1 MVHSELKEPVD
12 DPAKRLRAVF
22 YRSGSGGEPVRDW
35 LLRLSDHDRLVIG
48 TDLKTVEFGWPIGM
62 PVCRPLGEGLWE
74 VRSNLMGGRIARVLF
89 CIEGSSMYLLT
100 GFIKKSQKTPD
111 EEIRLA
117 RVRMKDIRS

>member
-1 MVHSELKEPVD
+1 
-12 DPAKRLRAVF
+12 
-22 YRSGSGGEPVRDW
+22 
-35 LLRLSDHDRLVIG
+35 
-48 TDLKTVEFGWPIGM
+48 M